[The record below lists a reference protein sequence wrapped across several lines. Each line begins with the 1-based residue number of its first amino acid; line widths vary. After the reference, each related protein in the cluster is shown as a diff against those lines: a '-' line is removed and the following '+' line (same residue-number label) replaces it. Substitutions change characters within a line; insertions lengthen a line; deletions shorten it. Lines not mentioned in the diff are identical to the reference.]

1 MQKAG
6 KCGGAE
12 KKKMWESEQF
22 NSFLFSFGCF
32 FYFSAEIK
40 NSKK

>member
-12 KKKMWESEQF
+12 KKKMEENEQF
-22 NSFLFSFGCF
+22 NSFLFSFGLF
-32 FYFSAEIK
+32 FLFFRRNQK
-40 NSKK
+40 Q